1 MCRDLAKQHVDDPDV
16 PAAPDGADGY
26 AEWVQIA
33 LILYRVELE
42 KSLRET
48 EDYLNEMPHVLG
60 VFELDEAPHYSSFCR
75 WEQEYRMRD
84 LRRLLRTSAE
94 QAGWSGEAAI
104 DASGFQRDQTSY
116 HYRDRAN
123 YSLQSMKTT
132 ILIDVNSLAIKD
144 VHFTTQKA
152 WDGHIGMQVFRRNAE
167 DLRVLSADA
176 NYSWGELRE
185 ECRAESTRPLIKHRE
200 QSPLQKAHNARMN
213 EDYNQRWMSETGFS
227 QLKEDDGEK
236 LRSRS
241 WHGQFRELTRKCII
255 HNLTQAAS
263 YSTQVKLWG

>member
-1 MCRDLAKQHVDDPDV
+1 MASLRRLAWMCRDIAKQHVDNPDV

-48 EDYLNEMPHVLG
+48 EDYLNEMPDILA
-60 VFELDEAPHYSSFCR
+60 VFDLDEAPHYSSFCR
-75 WEQEYRMRD
+75 WENEYRMRE
-84 LRRLLRTSAE
+84 LRRLLRRSAE

-123 YSLQSMKTT
+123 YAFHSMKTT
-132 ILIDVNSLAIKD
+132 ILIDVNSPAIKA

-152 WDGHIGMQVFRRNAE
+152 WDGHIGIQVFRRSAE
-167 DLRVLSADA
+167 NLRVLSADA
-176 NYSWGELRE
+176 NYSWSNLRE
-185 ECRAESTRPLIKHRE
+185 ECRSNSTRPLIKHRE
-200 QSPLQKAHNARMN
+200 HTPYR
-213 EDYNQRWMSETGFS
+213 R
-227 QLKEDDGEK
+227 
-236 LRSRS
+236 
-241 WHGQFRELTRKCII
+241 LT
-255 HNLTQAAS
+255 TP
-263 YSTQVKLWG
+263 G